1 MLWEDASV
9 WLHICFCFPFLCFVF
24 FDSKFLK
31 CCQQKK
37 CVSWCGFRLPGSSN
51 FGTMGDFSIQISSKL
66 IKQLAEESD
75 QPKRKA
81 KRTKPKVSQRSKA
94 DQAKTHAEKPTPKAE
109 TPVQPQPQPPF
120 FFPIPPQQA
129 AAAAAAESVELESIK
144 SVLKESEKV
153 LEKLERQE
161 KNIAHEV
168 AERAKHLRENEF
180 KIPEPKPMP
189 CSSDHDALM
198 KCFRENIDDK
208 LKCSGLVRIFENC
221 ARRFEKPVATEGK

>member
-1 MLWEDASV
+1 
-9 WLHICFCFPFLCFVF
+9 
-24 FDSKFLK
+24 
-31 CCQQKK
+31 
-37 CVSWCGFRLPGSSN
+37 
-51 FGTMGDFSIQISSKL
+51 MGDFSIQISSKL

-81 KRTKPKVSQRSKA
+81 KRTKPKVSQRSKT

-109 TPVQPQPQPPF
+109 TPVQPQPPF
-120 FFPIPPQQA
+120 FFPIPQQA
-129 AAAAAAESVELESIK
+129 AAASVELESIK

-153 LEKLERQE
+153 LEKLEKQE

-168 AERAKHLRENEF
+168 TERAKYLRENEF

-221 ARRFEKPVATEGK
+221 ARRFEKPVASEGK